1 MTFQSSMVTSAG
13 DIESKPVQFFGKR
26 KIKKAGKKYETVI
39 IKGVMLFNFILLLY
53 LSLLCSYHSIAIYFI
68 LFSLAFLS
76 SSLSIIKSNSFL
88 TITSIWKARKIFLTT
103 FTLFFT
109 GKHPE

>member
-39 IKGVMLFNFILLLY
+39 IKGVMLFNFILY
-53 LSLLCSYHSIAIYFI
+53 LSLLCS
-68 LFSLAFLS
+68 S
-76 SSLSIIKSNSFL
+76 SFNCD
-88 TITSIWKARKIFLTT
+88 IFYIV
-103 FTLFFT
+103 
-109 GKHPE
+109 